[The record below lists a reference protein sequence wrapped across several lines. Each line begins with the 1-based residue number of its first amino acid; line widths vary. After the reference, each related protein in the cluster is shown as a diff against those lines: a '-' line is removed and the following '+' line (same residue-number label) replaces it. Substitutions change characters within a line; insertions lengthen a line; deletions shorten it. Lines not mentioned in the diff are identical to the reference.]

1 MLPMFHPESQQLVDA
16 LGVSLT
22 PALRTWLDERVW
34 TRGGGAE
41 FSQALSTAQ
50 IVRPEEGTL
59 WAGFMLPDTLP
70 LATNDYGDWLCS
82 RFDTL
87 GNVAEIVLWSH
98 VGGDWL
104 PYGRDWP
111 EALLFDAAAE
121 VLYWRRHEFQVDE
134 GGSNPPH
141 AWAEWSA
148 DWLARNGKNVDR
160 FWHRDQRRDSDPL
173 LALQRDGI
181 AVAATE
187 HDLLLRALDAELR
200 AVLVPATAGK
210 LAIAWE
216 PDAVSWLFDTR
227 LIPVPMRDRLAKFS
241 RVAEDEL
248 FAQDWQAAERHA
260 LRLLSW
266 RQDLGWAYDIAGWA
280 AERRGDIQLAVSRYL
295 GGLRPSVFS
304 DNTIRFRTHWFADG
318 FGKFSA
324 ARLNELRK
332 EIPTP
337 HRGDAYLSIYLAN
350 DNATLRNRIR
360 DYWLNLAD
368 AAAVQGNHARA
379 YACYYNA
386 GWDMG
391 LQEMDD
397 FRGIF
402 RGLITHAESAG
413 WSALAAIA
421 RLHQQALPC

>member
-1 MLPMFHPESQQLVDA
+1 
-16 LGVSLT
+16 
-22 PALRTWLDERVW
+22 
-34 TRGGGAE
+34 
-41 FSQALSTAQ
+41 
-50 IVRPEEGTL
+50 
-59 WAGFMLPDTLP
+59 MLPDTLP
-70 LATNDYGDWLCS
+70 LATNDYGDWLCA
-82 RFDTL
+82 RFDTS
-87 GNVAEIVLWSH
+87 GGVAEILLWSH

-121 VLYWRRHEFQVDE
+121 VLYRRRHEFQVDV
-134 GGSNPPH
+134 GGSDPPH

-148 DWLARNGKNVDR
+148 DCLNSTGKEIDR
-160 FWHRDQRRDSDPL
+160 FWRLDHRRDVDPL
-173 LALQRDGI
+173 LALQRAGI
-181 AVAATE
+181 ARAATE

-200 AVLVPATAGK
+200 AVLVPSTASK
-210 LAIAWE
+210 LSIAWE

-227 LIPVPMRDRLAKFS
+227 LIPAPMRDQLVAFS
-241 RVAEDEL
+241 RVAADEL
-248 FAQDWQAAERHA
+248 FAQDWESAERHA

-280 AERRGDIQLAVSRYL
+280 AERRGDVLLAISRYL

-304 DNTIRFRTHWFADG
+304 DNTTRFRTHWFADG

-324 ARLNELRK
+324 ARLHELR
-332 EIPTP
+332 EQIPAP
-337 HRGDAYLSIYLAN
+337 IRADSYLAIYLAN

-368 AAAVQGNHARA
+368 AAAVRGDHARA

-402 RGLITHAESAG
+402 RGLISHAESAG
-413 WSALAAIA
+413 WPGLAAIG